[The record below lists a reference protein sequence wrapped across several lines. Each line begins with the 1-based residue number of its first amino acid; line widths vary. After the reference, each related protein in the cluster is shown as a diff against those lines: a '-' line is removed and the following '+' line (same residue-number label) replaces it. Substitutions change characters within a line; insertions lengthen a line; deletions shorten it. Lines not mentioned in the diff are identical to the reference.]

1 MSFRTSENLQ
11 RYEFVRFH
19 LDNVIEQPANGQA
32 QKKTGYRF
40 TINDRSTLF
49 DFLMDILRSPK
60 SFKNELMV
68 LVMQPLI
75 VLL

>member
-1 MSFRTSENLQ
+1 MNFRTSEKLQ

-19 LDNVIEQPANGQA
+19 LDNVIEQPPNGQA
-32 QKKTGYRF
+32 QKKQAIDSLSMKDQPYSIF
-40 TINDRSTLF
+40 I
-49 DFLMDILRSPK
+49 MDILRSPK
-60 SFKNELMV
+60 SFKNELMA